1 LLKLSAMSRIE
12 HIGTVTEVTEDKAV
26 VELRDTD
33 RCCGMGL
40 RCACCASVQSERR
53 RIRVPR
59 GDLERGD
66 MVCVSIPARAAYV
79 GMFVVFVLPVLL
91 FVLGAGIGWLV
102 RGRAAGNDI
111 PIIIGGLCGFVLA
124 VIVAV
129 LVNRKMASTQ
139 DIQVRR
145 VREGQP

>member
-1 LLKLSAMSRIE
+1 
-12 HIGTVTEVTEDKAV
+12 
-26 VELRDTD
+26 
-33 RCCGMGL
+33 
-40 RCACCASVQSERR
+40 
-53 RIRVPR
+53 
-59 GDLERGD
+59 
-66 MVCVSIPARAAYV
+66 
-79 GMFVVFVLPVLL
+79 VLPVLL
-91 FVLGAGIGWLV
+91 FVLGAAIGWLV